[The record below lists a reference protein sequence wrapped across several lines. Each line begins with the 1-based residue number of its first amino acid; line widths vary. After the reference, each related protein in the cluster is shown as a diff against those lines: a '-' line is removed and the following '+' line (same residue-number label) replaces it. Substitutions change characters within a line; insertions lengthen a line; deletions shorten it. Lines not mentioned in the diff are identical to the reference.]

1 LQDRLIVPRS
11 CDGPVI
17 APAFHVAEERLPIE
31 MPANHIRHAEQAS
44 HRATRLFAS
53 NILGGKMKIVRSVAG
68 VAIAATALAFVS
80 SSQAQTVSL
89 TMGSAI
95 NAGHAS
101 SKAMEI
107 FKAEVARRSKNA
119 IDIQLVPDMKLGGAL
134 DIVQK
139 VRADGIFATWV
150 ATTFLAR
157 LLPQVDA
164 VNLPF
169 VFRNYED
176 AIRTVDGPV
185 GKLIEAQLD
194 AKGFTTLAW
203 MELGARTV
211 ENSKRPLKTIDD
223 FKDLKIRVQPSEIL
237 TATFRA
243 LGATPIAV
251 DTKDNYAALQNGD
264 MDGMEVPY
272 SIVSGY
278 RFSDYLKYVSDTD
291 HLLEL
296 VVLVANKKAFM
307 RLTPEQ
313 QKAVRD
319 AARVAALQQRKMADE
334 GEKAALADLQAKGLQ
349 FDPVPSETR
358 LVLRK
363 AADGV
368 IGRMKKRIGPE
379 LVDKVIAEAE
389 HRGKP

>member
-1 LQDRLIVPRS
+1 
-11 CDGPVI
+11 
-17 APAFHVAEERLPIE
+17 
-31 MPANHIRHAEQAS
+31 
-44 HRATRLFAS
+44 
-53 NILGGKMKIVRSVAG
+53 MKIVRSVAG

>member
-1 LQDRLIVPRS
+1 
-11 CDGPVI
+11 
-17 APAFHVAEERLPIE
+17 
-31 MPANHIRHAEQAS
+31 
-44 HRATRLFAS
+44 
-53 NILGGKMKIVRSVAG
+53 MKIVRSAAG
-68 VAIAATALAFVS
+68 VAFAAAALALAIVS
-80 SSQAQTVSL
+80 SSRAQPVSL
-89 TMGSAI
+89 TMASAI
-95 NAGHAS
+95 NAEHTS

-107 FKAEVARRSKNA
+107 FKADVARRSKNA
-119 IDIQLVPDMKLGGAL
+119 IDVELVPDMKLGGAL

-157 LLPQVDA
+157 LLPPVDA

-176 AIRTVDGPV
+176 AMRTVNGPV

-203 MELGARTV
+203 MQLGARNV

-237 TATFRA
+237 TATFRS
-243 LGATPIAV
+243 LGATPVVV
-251 DTKDNYAALQNGD
+251 DTKNNYEALQHGD
-264 MDGMEVPY
+264 IDGVEIPY

-296 VVLVANKKAFM
+296 VVLIANKKAFM

-319 AARVAALQQRKMADE
+319 AAKVAALQQRKMADE
-334 GEKAALADLQAKGLQ
+334 GEKAALADLQARGLQ

-358 LVLRK
+358 VALRK

-368 IGRMKKRIGPE
+368 IGRMKKRIGAE